1 MAVAYI
7 LGVLGGEQ
15 RMEGQSGKRE
25 DTAPRALLPKAT
37 AAVCVSAR
45 AAGGEKKQ
53 AVVVPPSRAPPGQR
67 VEIPTSPGSPRRHV
81 PGSIV
86 TAAHIFSHNKFILEN
101 LKLINT
107 TNILKRVK

>member
-45 AAGGEKKQ
+45 AAGGEKK
-53 AVVVPPSRAPPGQR
+53 
-67 VEIPTSPGSPRRHV
+67 
-81 PGSIV
+81 
-86 TAAHIFSHNKFILEN
+86 
-101 LKLINT
+101 
-107 TNILKRVK
+107 